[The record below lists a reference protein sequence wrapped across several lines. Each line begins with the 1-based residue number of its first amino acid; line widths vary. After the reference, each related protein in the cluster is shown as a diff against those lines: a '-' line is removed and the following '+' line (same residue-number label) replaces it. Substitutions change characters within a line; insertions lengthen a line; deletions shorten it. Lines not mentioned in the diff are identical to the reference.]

1 MCSAASSEG
10 DDARR
15 PSRAPG
21 AFAQIAATFRPRR
34 RRLESWRHGARANRP
49 LARVP
54 AALRE
59 PVPGLL
65 LPAPPLAA
73 APHLP
78 PRRGRDDLARR
89 RPRLR
94 RPGPDRAR
102 GGGRPALD
110 PDRVLAAPAR
120 LPLGA
125 RPSARQPPSLHH
137 AWRPP
142 RPSERP
148 PAPRDAAGRE
158 RAARL
163 RLLRR
168 VHARLRHPG
177 RVPRLRGLHPRL
189 PGLRLHALP
198 RAPPPPADQ
207 ARQAPARAAH
217 APPLPG
223 PPLRVR
229 RLLPALG
236 RRVRHPAAQAARL
249 KRDPRD
255 PATVAG
261 RPSAA
266 FAARAGRTL
275 ERAPEAQLVHVLGV
289 GEVLAAA
296 PTAVA
301 REAVALVEAPGA
313 LVAGQHPEHGLAV
326 AALAHG
332 GQRRLDQRAARS
344 RAPAAGGDV
353 EGGDLSDVG
362 RLIGAARGGKAVA
375 PLPLA
380 LRKAE
385 RGEPLAVDQAR
396 VGDLPG
402 VNVNLGDRVGI
413 LQGRPSHSHIT
424 FVHAYTLTLTVQTA
438 SGGLV
443 L

>member
-1 MCSAASSEG
+1 
-10 DDARR
+10 
-15 PSRAPG
+15 
-21 AFAQIAATFRPRR
+21 
-34 RRLESWRHGARANRP
+34 
-49 LARVP
+49 
-54 AALRE
+54 
-59 PVPGLL
+59 
-65 LPAPPLAA
+65 
-73 APHLP
+73 
-78 PRRGRDDLARR
+78 
-89 RPRLR
+89 
-94 RPGPDRAR
+94 
-102 GGGRPALD
+102 
-110 PDRVLAAPAR
+110 
-120 LPLGA
+120 
-125 RPSARQPPSLHH
+125 
-137 AWRPP
+137 
-142 RPSERP
+142 
-148 PAPRDAAGRE
+148 
-158 RAARL
+158 
-163 RLLRR
+163 
-168 VHARLRHPG
+168 
-177 RVPRLRGLHPRL
+177 
-189 PGLRLHALP
+189 
-198 RAPPPPADQ
+198 PPPPADQ

-275 ERAPEAQLVHVLGV
+275 ERAPEAQLDHVLGV

-362 RLIGAARGGKAVA
+362 RLIGVARGQREGAEAHDLASHLRHQRRRLAARGGKAVA